1 MNKETWEL
9 FDQLHEHGWKSE
21 RWTRSLKQ
29 FYANGDKIRSTTLA
43 TEYQRCELIKDLLDR
58 IYNRIKEEGRLEE

>member
-1 MNKETWEL
+1 MNDETLKL
-9 FDQLHEHGWKSE
+9 FEQLHDHGWKSE
-21 RWTRSLKQ
+21 KWTWLLGH

-43 TEYQRCELIKDLLDR
+43 TEYERCELIKDLLDK